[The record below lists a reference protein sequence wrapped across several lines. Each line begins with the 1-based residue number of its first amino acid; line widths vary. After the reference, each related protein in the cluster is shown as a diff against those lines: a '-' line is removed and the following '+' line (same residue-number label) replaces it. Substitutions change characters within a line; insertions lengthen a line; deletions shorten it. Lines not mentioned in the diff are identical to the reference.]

1 MLVVRPLALVDGG
14 EAAILIQETVLG
26 CAECSVGVVRSATYI
41 HMIYASMKSSQSSL
55 HPSDNWIFANAL
67 PLSAMGVYTFE
78 I

>member
-67 PLSAMGVYTFE
+67 PLSAMGFYTFE